1 MNYGVVSANVT
12 IFFDMTNNQYWER
25 LEQVIRWA
33 NMTANSFGRHIGL
46 ARSESLYQIKAGRF
60 GISHNLARRITEKFP
75 EISSGW
81 LLSGEGTMLNDSNP
95 VQTIPYYDLDI
106 SACRSLGSELLRPS
120 SMLHL
125 PVVEQCDCAFRSF
138 DVAINAEI
146 MAGSIVFLQKIDAK
160 AIIPGRYYVIVAPNY
175 VLLRKVRFAS
185 ESHTELL
192 LEATEND
199 PNAISIAEKKIES
212 VYRVVA
218 NLKIY

>member
-1 MNYGVVSANVT
+1 MNYGVVTANVT
-12 IFFDMTNNQYWER
+12 KFFDMANNQYWER

-33 NMTANSFGRHIGL
+33 NMSANSFGKHIGL
-46 ARSESLYQIKAGRF
+46 LRSESLYQIKAGRF
-60 GISHNLARRITEKFP
+60 GISHNLAKRITEKFP

-81 LLSGEGTMLNDSNP
+81 LLSGEGTMLGGVNP

-106 SACRSLGSELLRPS
+106 SACRSLGSDLLQPS

-138 DVAINAEI
+138 DVAINSEI
-146 MAGSIVFLQKIDAK
+146 MAGSIVFLQKIDTK

-175 VLLRKVRFAS
+175 VLLRKVRFADDN
-185 ESHTELL
+185 HTTLL

-199 PNAISIAEKKIES
+199 PNALTIAEKKVES
-212 VYRVVA
+212 MYRVVA